1 MTTMDSVLAKPADLC
16 CIKGA
21 IHSGEETGAIEQ
33 IDGIDTY
40 VARPPAGK
48 ANGNVIL
55 LFPDAL
61 GLHINTFL
69 MADAYAECGYLTL
82 VVDYF
87 KGDGVSKYSATPL
100 TDPNFDFEA
109 WKNRHF
115 SSSEEIGAR
124 WVKAVKAKFGTSES
138 VKFVA
143 VGYCWGARFVLRQ
156 LSTNG
161 ICKVGAVAH
170 PSFVTE
176 GDVYGVQAPIFFSVP
191 NTDKLFEPKERS
203 RTVEILTEG
212 GKQFNMQI
220 FANVGHGFASRANLT
235 DPYERWAKEQ
245 HLKSFVD
252 WFDFWLSKGGE
263 AKL

>member
-87 KGDGVSKYSATPL
+87 KGVCFICGIRGRTCVC
-100 TDPNFDFEA
+100 
-109 WKNRHF
+109 HG
-115 SSSEEIGAR
+115 GAETL
-124 WVKAVKAKFGTSES
+124 KIT
-138 VKFVA
+138 
-143 VGYCWGARFVLRQ
+143 
-156 LSTNG
+156 
-161 ICKVGAVAH
+161 
-170 PSFVTE
+170 
-176 GDVYGVQAPIFFSVP
+176 
-191 NTDKLFEPKERS
+191 
-203 RTVEILTEG
+203 IL
-212 GKQFNMQI
+212 
-220 FANVGHGFASRANLT
+220 L
-235 DPYERWAKEQ
+235 
-245 HLKSFVD
+245 L
-252 WFDFWLSKGGE
+252 
-263 AKL
+263 